1 MTTSL
6 SLWRTYG
13 VKLAQALHLPSAGM
27 CRFNDWERGTC
38 EYSLHVYDS
47 SRLLHSG
54 DIIDQTY
61 QTRRVLSL
69 ALARQWFGIHI
80 VQKSWADAWLIYGLA
95 NLMGALFI
103 KRHLGNSEFRLRMK
117 RVCY

>member
-1 MTTSL
+1 MTTWS
-6 SLWRTYG
+6 
-13 VKLAQALHLPSAGM
+13 
-27 CRFNDWERGTC
+27 C
-38 EYSLHVYDS
+38 S

-117 RVCY
+117 RVSYQGNEIRHLYSLMMLGYGAML